1 VHKDIPP
8 EGSECMVKYP
18 TTKAIA
24 SLIEKLNLPQQDLYS
39 QDWELEVVNSK
50 RIPDF
55 IACYESTN
63 DIDEKFTLM
72 IIIIGSCNDAL
83 VEGILDEA
91 IWEKVKAYLIRDN
104 NLHKATIN
112 YWALEDYNDLK
123 DCFEI
128 TSRIREIKSYV

>member
-1 VHKDIPP
+1 
-8 EGSECMVKYP
+8 MVKYP

-24 SLIEKLNLPQQDLYS
+24 SLIEKLNLPQQDPYS
-39 QDWELEVVNSK
+39 QDWEFEVVNSK
-50 RIPDF
+50 RILDF
-55 IACYESTN
+55 IACYESIN

-72 IIIIGSCNDAL
+72 IIIVGSCNDAL

-112 YWALEDYNDLK
+112 YWALEDYDELE

-128 TSRIREIKSYV
+128 TSRIRELKSYI